1 MGSRALDEPH
11 LPKNDAMKTLRSA
24 ISAYC
29 ATSVWRARARASLRL
44 CNADFRLL
52 AIDGLFWKHDRRK
65 EKKNWLNDEKTM

>member
-11 LPKNDAMKTLRSA
+11 LPKKRRNEDLKKCHQRLLRDQRV
-24 ISAYC
+24 
-29 ATSVWRARARASLRL
+29 TRARASLRL